1 MSSKKKPYTG
11 KKAVIDGLDPNP
23 FDEIHE
29 RAERMEK
36 ANKKKSKSPAGK
48 PAKKTAKK
56 AKDKASTLTDDKK
69 RAVLATVDLVE
80 KEPELFAGW
89 DELVQKGKKLRARV
103 IEEKVF
109 RGCPQSPDQATTIGS
124 QPDRCQ
130 CTDTSTAYT
139 MEELARMN
147 DATLDEVKKV
157 NRSVKCPGQV
167 TKEESQEKAPVE
179 PVEIGYDIPDYVMND
194 IIHPAPGALL
204 ESDIKVNEE
213 FVLRRV
219 SRISDC
225 MVCINIG
232 RNLDEVG
239 SGMRIA
245 YTRREGKATY
255 SVHAEFNQVTG
266 IDSAPN
272 AKAVY
277 EYLANLLGLK
287 K

>member
-1 MSSKKKPYTG
+1 MSSKKKALKKSPKQT
-11 KKAVIDGLDPNP
+11 KKA
-23 FDEIHE
+23 
-29 RAERMEK
+29 
-36 ANKKKSKSPAGK
+36 AG
-48 PAKKTAKK
+48 TV
-56 AKDKASTLTDDKK
+56 TDDQN
-69 RAVLATVDLVE
+69 RAVEATIDLALT
-80 KEPELFAGW
+80 EPELFAGW
-89 DELVQKGKKLRARV
+89 DELTQKGRKLRTKA
-103 IEEKVF
+103 IAEKVF
-109 RGCPQSPDQATTIGS
+109 HSCPQNPSDATTIGS
-124 QPDRCQ
+124 QPDRCHGQ
-130 CTDTSTAYT
+130 NGEDYT
-139 MEELARMN
+139 LDELARMN

-157 NRSVKCPGQV
+157 NLSFKCPGQV
-167 TKEESQEKAPVE
+167 NEGEQSNDGKPVE

-194 IIHPAPGALL
+194 ILHPAPGALL

-277 EYLANLLGLK
+277 DYLANSLGLK